1 MHRSLSTI
9 LLCSLMLG
17 AGTAAA
23 QEGLRAGM
31 KAPDFSLATVQEQV
45 VSLKDAVAKGTVI
58 LHFWKSK

>member
-1 MHRSLSTI
+1 MHRSFSTFLLSS
-9 LLCSLMLG
+9 LLI
-17 AGTAAA
+17 GTSSAAA
-23 QEGLRAGM
+23 QEGLRAGV